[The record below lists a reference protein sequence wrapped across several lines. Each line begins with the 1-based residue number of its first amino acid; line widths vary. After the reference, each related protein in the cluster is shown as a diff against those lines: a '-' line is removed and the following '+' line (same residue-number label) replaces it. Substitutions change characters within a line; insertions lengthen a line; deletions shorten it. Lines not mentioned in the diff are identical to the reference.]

1 MKYLSCN
8 PLKSGTMRTVIL
20 FLTLGLAIWTIS
32 CEKSEVQ
39 AVTPPDAQ
47 LTDGKIIV
55 KNTQPTTLTPKEMSN
70 TVPFTKRSGHESPV
84 FNSQMWVIGGFGPG
98 GSFNDV
104 WSSSNGTHWE
114 NILPHAP
121 FKPRRDFGAAV
132 LKDRLWLAGGEYAE
146 PNNLHQFNDVWASK
160 DGLEWYQVMP
170 NSPNAIFSP
179 RSRHTLTTFNNQLFL
194 IAGGTNG
201 SYGQSRND
209 VWSTKDGAEWKIA
222 IFNAPF
228 APRED
233 HAALVFNERL
243 WIVGG
248 FSKTTGNSVFL
259 NDVWFTKN
267 GVDWHQATENAAFTA
282 RRGHSLT
289 TDGDYMYLIGG
300 DSEDYIY
307 HNDIWR
313 SANGIDWEMVT
324 TEDSSFGPRSDH
336 ASVYFNQ
343 LHWIIN
349 GFPIHSAFEDGVLD
363 QWGYYEDIW
372 AFETN

>member
-1 MKYLSCN
+1 M
-8 PLKSGTMRTVIL
+8 
-20 FLTLGLAIWTIS
+20 TLGLAIWTIS

-39 AVTPPDAQ
+39 AVTPPDAL

-55 KNTQPTTLTPKEMSN
+55 KNPQPTTLIPKEMSKS
-70 TVPFTKRSGHESPV
+70 VPFNARHGHEVLV
-84 FNSQMWVIGGFGPG
+84 FHKKLWVIAGDGMG
-98 GSFNDV
+98 
-104 WSSSNGTHWE
+104 
-114 NILPHAP
+114 
-121 FKPRRDFGAAV
+121 DF
-132 LKDRLWLAGGEYAE
+132 Y
-146 PNNLHQFNDVWASK
+146 NDVWASE
-160 DGLEWYQVMP
+160 DGLHWETMVETAPFLGRRHFGASVMQDQIWLVGGELGQPNNLTQTNEVWTSKNGSEWFQVEP
-170 NSPNAIFSP
+170 KSPNAIFSP
-179 RSRHTLTTFNNQLFL
+179 RRRHTLTTFNDKLFL
-194 IAGGTNG
+194 VAGGTHG
-201 SYGQSRND
+201 TYGQSRND

-233 HAALVFNERL
+233 HAALVFEDRL

-248 FSKTTGNSVFL
+248 FSKTTGNPVFL

-300 DSEDYIY
+300 DSEDYVY

-349 GFPIHSAFEDGVLD
+349 GYPIYSAFENGSVD
-363 QWGYYEDIW
+363 QWGFYDDIW